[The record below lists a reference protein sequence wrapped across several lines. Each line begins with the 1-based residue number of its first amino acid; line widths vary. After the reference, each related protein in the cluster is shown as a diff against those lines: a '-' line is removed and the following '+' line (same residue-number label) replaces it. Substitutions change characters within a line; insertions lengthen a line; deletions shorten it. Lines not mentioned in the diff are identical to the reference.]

1 MGMLMPGGPYV
12 VLPLI
17 STLYQLGTG
26 LGATITLV
34 TSWSSL
40 SLLNAL
46 WEAHFI
52 GWRFT
57 LIRWT
62 LLLPFPLLV
71 GLLAEAW
78 FGGTS

>member
-1 MGMLMPGGPYV
+1 MPFG
-12 VLPLI
+12 
-17 STLYQLGTG
+17 
-26 LGATITLV
+26 
-34 TSWSSL
+34 
-40 SLLNAL
+40 
-46 WEAHFI
+46 EAHFI